1 MYTLHTSYITLN
13 NPDHIHIYILYTHLL
28 CVGIVINYLTYHVI
42 QVTSSLT
49 MKILGGVRNIFTILA
64 SILYYHELVD
74 SREGVGYT
82 IAFIGFLLY
91 TAAKSGYFEQQSQ
104 QQKQSSQSGGM
115 PGNLNK
121 HQNQV
126 SGMPLTSLT
135 DISSILNSGGSSRGK
150 GEQDGKIK
158 YTYVFVSY
166 ML

>member
-1 MYTLHTSYITLN
+1 MIYATLCLSYAYTCTTLHFIILTIYTY
-13 NPDHIHIYILYTHLL
+13 IYIYTIHTPLF
-28 CVGIVINYLTYHVI
+28 CVGIVINYLTYYVI

-104 QQKQSSQSGGM
+104 QQKQSQSGGM
-115 PGNLNK
+115 PGTLNK
-121 HQNQV
+121 NQGL
-126 SGMPLTSLT
+126 GMPLTSLT
-135 DISSILNSGGSSRGK
+135 DISSILNGGK
-150 GEQDGKIK
+150 GEQDGKIC
-158 YTYVFVSY
+158 TP
-166 ML
+166 

>member
-1 MYTLHTSYITLN
+1 MYTLHISYYTVLYS
-13 NPDHIHIYILYTHLL
+13 PYTYIYTIQTPLL
-28 CVGIVINYLTYHVI
+28 CVGIVINYLTYYVI

-82 IAFIGFLLY
+82 IAYIGFLLY

-104 QQKQSSQSGGM
+104 QQKQSQSGGM
-115 PGNLNK
+115 PGTLNK
-121 HQNQV
+121 NQV

-135 DISSILNSGGSSRGK
+135 DISSILK
-150 GEQDGKIK
+150 GEQDGKIC
-158 YTYVFVSY
+158 TP
-166 ML
+166 

>member
-1 MYTLHTSYITLN
+1 
-13 NPDHIHIYILYTHLL
+13 
-28 CVGIVINYLTYHVI
+28 
-42 QVTSSLT
+42 

-104 QQKQSSQSGGM
+104 QQKQSQSGGM
-115 PGNLNK
+115 SGTLNK

-135 DISSILNSGGSSRGK
+135 DISSILNGAGK
-150 GEQDGKIK
+150 GEQDGKIYYEYYMICYVH
-158 YTYVFVSY
+158 YTMCIHHRMCHISY
-166 ML
+166 TL

>member
-91 TAAKSGYFEQQSQ
+91 TAAKSGYFEQQ
-104 QQKQSSQSGGM
+104 QKQSQSGGM
-115 PGNLNK
+115 PGTLNK
-121 HQNQV
+121 NQV